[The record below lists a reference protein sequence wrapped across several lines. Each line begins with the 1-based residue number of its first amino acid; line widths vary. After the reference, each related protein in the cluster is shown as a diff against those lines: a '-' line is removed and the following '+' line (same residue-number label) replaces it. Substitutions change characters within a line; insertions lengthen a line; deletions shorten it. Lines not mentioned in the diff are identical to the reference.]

1 MKSEGEKKMRMRK
14 KKIKEKSVL
23 LNTTL
28 GSLGGGGEQYIWVP
42 TSHSWRYTCTHA
54 VHLGALSIM

>member
-28 GSLGGGGEQYIWVP
+28 GSLGGGANNIYGYLHL
-42 TSHSWRYTCTHA
+42 TLGGKCTHA